1 MRQNL
6 RSFGAYSISAAMLLL
21 CGSGIVGCAGKQ
33 GSYTGAFKEQAEL
46 RVLGFKAGTEF
57 DLARQQYLSGDLDK
71 AIRTIDKSLSM
82 KEDVARSHIL
92 RARILIEMDRLENA
106 TVSLNRAL
114 ELDPQSVDAHYFSGI
129 LYERFSQF
137 DRAHTFY
144 RTAAELDPTNS
155 QYIIAA
161 AEMLVQVGRLRE
173 AEDLMRAHL
182 TRFEHNAGLRQ
193 TLGHIALMNGDLHE
207 AVQMFSEAA
216 LLAPGDPAV
225 LEDLVRAQIAAGEFA
240 EAEYSLRR
248 LVSMQKSGERRDLR
262 HMLARCLIELDRPV
276 EARDLLLEL
285 TGDARGANDARL
297 WIDLANVSMMLED
310 SARLRQCAARLIS
323 ITPHQ
328 PEGYVIRAMWLHM
341 QGQTESALE
350 TLAQGARRCPKAGS
364 IPVLQAIYYESLG
377 QHQKAREATAR
388 AIALMPDDPGARQL
402 AEVMGVGAV
411 GIADAFGQD

>member
-1 MRQNL
+1 MHQHL
-6 RSFGAYSISAAMLLL
+6 RVFRTYSVSASMLLL
-21 CGSGIVGCAGKQ
+21 TTAGITGCAGQQ
-33 GSYTGAFKEQAEL
+33 GNYTREFKEQAEL

-106 TVSLNRAL
+106 TAALNRAL
-114 ELDPQSVDAHYFSGI
+114 ELDPQSVDGNYFSGI

-137 DRAHTFY
+137 DRAYTFY
-144 RTAAELDPTNS
+144 RTASELDPTNS

-161 AEMLVQVGRLRE
+161 SEMLVQVDRRQE
-173 AEDLMRAHL
+173 AEELLRAHL

-193 TLGHIALMNGDLHE
+193 TLGHIALMKGDLRE

-216 LLAPGDPAV
+216 LLAPGDAAV

-248 LVSMQKSGERRDLR
+248 LVAMQKSGERRDLR

-285 TGDARGANDARL
+285 TGDARGANDAPL

-328 PEGYVIRAMWLHM
+328 PEGYVLRAMWLHM

-364 IPVLQAIYYESLG
+364 IPVLQAVYFQSLG
-377 QHQKAREATAR
+377 QDENAREAAAR
-388 AIALMPDDPGARQL
+388 AFTLMPDDAGAQRL
-402 AEVMGVGAV
+402 AQVMGVSPV
-411 GIADAFGQD
+411 GIADANGRD